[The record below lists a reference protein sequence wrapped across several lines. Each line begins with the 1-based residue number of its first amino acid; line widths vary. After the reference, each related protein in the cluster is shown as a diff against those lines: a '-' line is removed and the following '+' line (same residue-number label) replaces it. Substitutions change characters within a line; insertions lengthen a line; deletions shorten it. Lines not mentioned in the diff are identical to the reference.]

1 MAITASTEL
10 PAEDHGLIHAGPLN
24 DDGPH
29 WVHLERGHDN
39 LKNWLQDQAGVPAL
53 YVPVMVEDAA
63 RPRADLVDDH
73 ALIVLRGANTNDGD
87 APHDLIGLRLW
98 VTEGSLVTV
107 RLRPVRTINAIR
119 QDLEIG
125 KGPANAADF
134 LTRTV
139 TGLTERLRELVDELE
154 VKIDGL
160 EEHAESGGPSNLREQ
175 VVSTR
180 HVIAGLRRYMAPQ
193 RDALF
198 ALAKLK
204 VDWLEDSHRDHI
216 REQAQNT
223 VRIVEVLEELKERT
237 GVIHDD
243 LMADVNERMNRTMYM
258 LALVSI
264 LLLPPSLLT
273 GLFGI
278 NVGGMPMVESGFGF
292 WIVLAM
298 VPGLILIFLALLKKL
313 RWL

>member
-1 MAITASTEL
+1 MAITSSTPL
-10 PAEDHGLIHAGPLN
+10 PPEDHGLIYAGPLN
-24 DDGPH
+24 NSGPH

-39 LKNWLQDQAGVPAL
+39 LRSWLKDEAELPPL

-63 RPRADLVDDH
+63 RPRADLVDGH
-73 ALIVLRGANTNDGD
+73 ALIVLRGANTNEGD

-98 VTEGSLVTV
+98 LTEDSLVTV
-107 RLRPVRTINAIR
+107 RLRPVRTINGIR
-119 QDLEIG
+119 QDLSEG
-125 KGPANAADF
+125 KGPQTAADF
-134 LTRTV
+134 LVHTV
-139 TGLTERLRELVDELE
+139 SGLTERLRELVDELE
-154 VKIDGL
+154 VKVDGL
-160 EEHAESGGPSNLREQ
+160 EEQAEDGGPSNLREQ

-198 ALAKLK
+198 ELAALK
-204 VDWLEDSHRDHI
+204 VDWLDDAHRDHI

-237 GVIHDD
+237 TVIHDD
-243 LMADVNERMNRTMYM
+243 LIADVNERMNRTMYM

-278 NVGGMPMVESGFGF
+278 NVGGMPMVDSNYGF
-292 WIVLAM
+292 WVILAM
-298 VPGLILIFLALLKKL
+298 VPGLIFVFLTLLKWL